1 MKIYKDVRGS
11 MENVASVEV
20 NVDTVYV
27 RNNIKR
33 IVEDDFEG
41 WEYDEIQYDKNEYIE
56 KLSNEEDIGTM
67 AILLSLAL
75 SELDML
81 KMMIEGCKNE

>member
-1 MKIYKDVRGS
+1 MKIFQGVRS
-11 MENVASVEV
+11 TAKNIPSIEV

-27 RNNIKR
+27 RNNIER
-33 IVEDDFEG
+33 VEEMEFSG
-41 WEYDEIQYDKNEYIE
+41 WEYDEIQYDKDKYIE

-81 KMMIEGCKNE
+81 KMMIGGM

>member
-1 MKIYKDVRGS
+1 MKIFQGVRS
-11 MENVASVEV
+11 TAKNVPSIEV
-20 NVDTVYV
+20 NIDTVYV
-27 RNNIKR
+27 RSDIKR
-33 IVEDDFEG
+33 VEEMEFSG
-41 WEYDEIQYDKNEYIE
+41 WEYDEIQYDKDKYIE

-81 KMMIEGCKNE
+81 KMMIGGM